1 MIPFQADADRQC
13 GHRHRYVGPEE
24 AILAYSWL
32 TGQPTII
39 FQDGLNE
46 RCPEVGLWEFR
57 PITRRGFPCVA
68 GYRGNRKHGCFA
80 DATQPMPWNGYE

>member
-57 PITRRGFPCVA
+57 PITRRGFFLR
-68 GYRGNRKHGCFA
+68 RGLPRKSQA
-80 DATQPMPWNGYE
+80 RMLR